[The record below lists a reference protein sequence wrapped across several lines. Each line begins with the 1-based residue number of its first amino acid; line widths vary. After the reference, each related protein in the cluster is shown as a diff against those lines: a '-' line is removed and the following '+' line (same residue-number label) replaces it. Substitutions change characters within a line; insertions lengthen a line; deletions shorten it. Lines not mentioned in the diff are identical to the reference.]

1 MKNITKEHT
10 HTCTHTHVCMR
21 AHTHTHTHTHTRT
34 GMNTYCTYMQIKIS
48 RRCILQCFQCT
59 VAMQDYCKIEMQS
72 ALTVKKSYKQ
82 VYT

>member
-1 MKNITKEHT
+1 MRA
-10 HTCTHTHVCMR
+10 CTH
-21 AHTHTHTHTHTRT
+21 AHTHTQT

-82 VYT
+82 VIYVRFSLAGTDYAN